1 MVILSAAFHLAIFV
15 YEQMIARSTVH
26 LKERHRSRLVQIV
39 TVKLRLLHLFLAR
52 IRKRV
57 GCT

>member
-1 MVILSAAFHLAIFV
+1 MVILSAAFHPAIFV

-39 TVKLRLLHLFLAR
+39 TVK
-52 IRKRV
+52 
-57 GCT
+57 